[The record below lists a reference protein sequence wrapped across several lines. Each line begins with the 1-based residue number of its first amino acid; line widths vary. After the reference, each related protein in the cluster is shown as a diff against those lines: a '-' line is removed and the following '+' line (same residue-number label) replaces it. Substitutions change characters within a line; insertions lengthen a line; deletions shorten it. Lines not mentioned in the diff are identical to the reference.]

1 MKSVSCGGILLSSLL
16 LLVHNHSLDLCE
28 AAARPASFGTSRII
42 KNAQTLTIVSIRGGT
57 TKVPNIIQPSS
68 TMSEEQPPPSK
79 KTKLL
84 KLTYF
89 DIEGAAEPMYVL

>member
-1 MKSVSCGGILLSSLL
+1 MKFVSCGGILLSSLL
-16 LLVHNHSLDLCE
+16 LLVHNHHLDLCE
-28 AAARPASFGTSRII
+28 ATAPPSFGTSRI
-42 KNAQTLTIVSIRGGT
+42 KNSETLTIVSIRGGN